1 MSVDIDWAN
10 LTTGSDGLAL
20 AESIRD
26 FIHERFQQIK
36 LPRFIQSVQVHS
48 FDFGE
53 ECPVVELKDICD
65 PLPDFYEYD
74 EEDSGSEEGENVAV
88 DAHATHKEAAAS
100 SHDGHRIGAQHEH
113 NPSHPF
119 SPAIP
124 SPLHPPPPPIDV
136 RLSGMRQNF
145 TLADQIASP
154 VLSRSSTPGIPGG
167 TSNMSYFHLPLSGGL
182 AGTPSGLGGNHQASH
197 PWPNAYSPNW
207 PLPSRQ
213 HSPHRMPSNRNL
225 GGHSYHADP
234 STRPSTA
241 NTYGSPNH
249 LPHDTTHDGY
259 SSPPSPS
266 RQDHESSPED
276 IQVVLHMS
284 YSGSVRISITVQIL
298 LDLPMPSFIGIP
310 MKLNIVGISFDG
322 VALIAYL
329 KKRAHFCF
337 LAQEDAVAMLGEEYA
352 DQESF
357 NDTNEGRSAGDVK
370 DDGAFPTGSLFKD
383 IRVESEIGQ
392 KEGGKQVLKNV
403 GKVEKFVLEQV
414 RKIFEDEVVY
424 PSYWTFLV

>member
-1 MSVDIDWAN
+1 MSVDIDWEN
-10 LTTGSDGLAL
+10 VTTGPEGRELAD
-20 AESIRD
+20 SIRD
-26 FIHERFQQIK
+26 FVHQRFQQIE

-53 ECPVVELKDICD
+53 ECPIVELKAICD
-65 PLPDFYEYD
+65 PLPDFYDYE
-74 EEDSGSEEGENVAV
+74 EEDSGSEEAENIDI
-88 DAHATHKEAAAS
+88 DANAANIEGIS
-100 SHDGHRIGAQHEH
+100 LHEGSRLGAQHEH
-113 NPSHPF
+113 ASHSFF
-119 SPAIP
+119 STAP
-124 SPLHPPPPPIDV
+124 SPLHPPPPIDT
-136 RLSGMRQNF
+136 RLSNVRQNF

-182 AGTPSGLGGNHQASH
+182 AGTPSGLNNQQVPH
-197 PWPNAYSPNW
+197 PWQNTHAQKW
-207 PLPSRQ
+207 PLGSRQ
-213 HSPHRMPSNRNL
+213 HSPHRMASNRTL
-225 GGHSYHADP
+225 GGHSYADP

-241 NTYGSPNH
+241 NTYGVPDH
-249 LPHDTTHDGY
+249 HAHVIAHDEDY
-259 SSPPSPS
+259 SSQPSPPPKE
-266 RQDHESSPED
+266 HESSPED

-284 YSGSVRISITVQIL
+284 YTGSVHISLTVQIL

-310 MKLNIVGISFDG
+310 MNLKIVGLSFDG

-337 LAQEDAVAMLGEEYA
+337 LAQEDAVAMLGDEYA
-352 DQESF
+352 EQSSLHGNTDGLLFHESKE
-357 NDTNEGRSAGDVK
+357 DITYEAG
-370 DDGAFPTGSLFKD
+370 GLFKD